1 MHLLFFAYVCFVALI
16 FPADISAAEC
26 FDVLC
31 KYCCAADAAPSWR
44 VFRAF
49 ICFME
54 PVLTGFQSYSKYL
67 QVRSGINCRNHWSVS
82 HLNM

>member
-1 MHLLFFAYVCFVALI
+1 MYVFFA
-16 FPADISAAEC
+16 DITAAEC
-26 FDVLC
+26 FDALV

-54 PVLTGFQSYSKYL
+54 PVLSGFQSYSRYL
-67 QVRSGINCRNHWSVS
+67 QMVGTVIANADMKVLGQTFFRCAHKQSR
-82 HLNM
+82 